1 MIINDFKANKYPFT
15 PNSTLELMP
24 GLTLAPE
31 RVISAILYPVVTS
44 PDNIRIKRLEK
55 KIDNISLVLYSGNS
69 KVCDILFPIDTG
81 VSDSED
87 GSDSKNDPIFNAGY
101 AVQDDVL
108 CGCLSVDKV
117 FINLLRSLPN
127 LEFSDDAF
135 VFSPGVCKLPV
146 SKNKKPGNIM
156 YNGAPIKDISFVT
169 EESEEEE
176 DSIELEKD
184 KIKFT
189 INEAGEVVV
198 DVGKLV
204 DSVKTNPIKKIYINS
219 KNSYIDTQKH
229 GNITILPV
237 VDTGLRILTQK
248 YGLTIGRFSEI

>member
-69 KVCDILFPIDTG
+69 KVCDILFPLNSG
-81 VSDSED
+81 NSE
-87 GSDSKNDPIFNAGY
+87 NDPIFNAGY

-117 FINLLRSLPN
+117 FIDLLKSLPN

-156 YNGAPIKDISFVT
+156 YNGTPIQDILFVT
-169 EESEEEE
+169 EEEEEE
-176 DSIELEKD
+176 EEEESIELEKD
-184 KIKFT
+184 KIKFA

-219 KNSYIDTQKH
+219 KDSYIDTQKH

-237 VDTGLRILTQK
+237 VGTGLRVLTQK

>member
-69 KVCDILFPIDTG
+69 KVCDILFPL
-81 VSDSED
+81 DSGNSGNSGNSE
-87 GSDSKNDPIFNAGY
+87 NDPIFNAGY

-117 FINLLRSLPN
+117 FIDLLKSLPN

-146 SKNKKPGNIM
+146 SENKKPGNIM
-156 YNGAPIKDISFVT
+156 YNGTPIKNISFVT
-169 EESEEEE
+169 EEEEEE
-176 DSIELEKD
+176 KESIELEKD
-184 KIKFT
+184 KIKFA

-219 KNSYIDTQKH
+219 KDKDSYIDTQKH

-237 VDTGLRILTQK
+237 VGTGLRVLTQK
-248 YGLTIGRFSEI
+248 YGLTIGRFSEL